1 MAATNLTRTELR
13 PLSDVALLAV
23 AARCVERAAVAR
35 ESLHALPKKH
45 LMAWKCGYAQVLE
58 AIGAEGR
65 SEGRSHRPSLAL
77 ASTIRSAGT
86 AVYWDL
92 DKKGH
97 AYARLVS
104 SSYEVAAAAVE
115 AASGTERKP
124 LVSGV
129 ISTAGAL
136 RSLAA
141 RLAHEGYVG
150 GEDPIAI
157 ATQTVF
163 SAVRTDIDTASNT
176 NFDATFFAGTPLWV
190 ATPAWWPS
198 R

>member
-1 MAATNLTRTELR
+1 MAAENLTRTELR
-13 PLSDVALLAV
+13 PLSDAALLGV
-23 AARCVERAAVAR
+23 AARCVERAAAAR

-45 LMAWKCGYAQVLE
+45 LVAWKRGYAQVVE

-65 SEGRSHRPSLAL
+65 SEGPSRRPSLGL

-97 AYARLVS
+97 SDARLVS

-115 AASGTERKP
+115 AAACTERKP
-124 LVSGV
+124 LVSGA

-136 RSLAA
+136 RSFAA

-150 GEDPIAI
+150 GTAPVETAI
-157 ATQTVF
+157 QTVF
-163 SAVRTDIDTASNT
+163 AAVRADIDTASNAS
-176 NFDATFFAGTPLWV
+176 FDPASFAGTPLWV
-190 ATPAWWPS
+190 AKPDWWPS